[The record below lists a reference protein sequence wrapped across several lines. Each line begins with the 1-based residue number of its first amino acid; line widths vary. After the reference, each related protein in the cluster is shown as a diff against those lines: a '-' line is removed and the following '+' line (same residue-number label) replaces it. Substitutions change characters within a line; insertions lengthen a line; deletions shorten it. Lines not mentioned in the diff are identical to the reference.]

1 MRVLAA
7 YPEEL
12 AWLANRTDAAFTPG
26 ARAIKAV
33 DATGRIRGM
42 VAYDGWT
49 VSACQAHMAVDSPI
63 VWRSLVRPAFS
74 YPFEEAG
81 KSLILGIVPGDNAKS
96 LAMVEALGF
105 REVHRVKDGWAP
117 GVPLVVHEMRREECV
132 WLKPV
137 RRLERPN
144 PRLPKWVIP
153 ADVFCRMHAPK
164 EAS

>member
-1 MRVLAA
+1 MKVLAA

-12 AWLANRTDAAFTPG
+12 AWLANRTGAAFTPG

-74 YPFEEAG
+74 YPFEEARRT
-81 KSLILGIVPGDNAKS
+81 LILGIIPGDNPRS
-96 LAMVEALGF
+96 LAMAKRLGF
-105 REVHRVKDGWAP
+105 RRVHEVKDGWAP
-117 GVPLVVHEMRREECV
+117 GVPLVVHEMLRAECRWLSEPLRRV
-132 WLKPV
+132 
-137 RRLERPN
+137 
-144 PRLPKWVIP
+144 
-153 ADVFCRMHAPK
+153 A
-164 EAS
+164 